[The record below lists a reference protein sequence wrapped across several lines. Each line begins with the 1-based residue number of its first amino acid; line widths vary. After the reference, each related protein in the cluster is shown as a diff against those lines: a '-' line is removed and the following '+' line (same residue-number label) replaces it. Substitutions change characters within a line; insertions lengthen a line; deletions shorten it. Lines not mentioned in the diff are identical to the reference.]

1 VAGLAGVSTGTV
13 HYWINAGYLTARRG
27 PAGRWAIPFPPE
39 VEAACL
45 ERATGSAHQHRDPV
59 PEELP

>member
-1 VAGLAGVSTGTV
+1 MSTGTV